1 MNRGA
6 LLACLLAAA
15 APAVSC
21 KEARKAAPSPAPRR
35 TFKPPQPPFAHV
47 AGLASASASSSAP
60 APGDEPFRACS
71 NEYREWPEGTTGGPY
86 PQAYCYLPA
95 QGAAC
100 LALDSPALPRFLGVK
115 RSAPCVFSDDKAH
128 PDPDPKSGQPRCCY
142 NLWFMG
148 IGRPLRVGPEARAAA
163 LRPGGW

>member
-15 APAVSC
+15 APAVAC
-21 KEARKAAPSPAPRR
+21 KETRKAEPGPSRR

-60 APGDEPFRACS
+60 APGDEPFKACS
-71 NEYREWPEGTTGGPY
+71 NEYREWPEARSGGPY
-86 PQAYCYLPA
+86 AQPYCYLPA
-95 QGAAC
+95 PGASC
-100 LALDSPALPRFLGVK
+100 LALDSPALPRLLGVK
-115 RSAPCVFSDDKAH
+115 RSSTCVFSDDRAH

-148 IGRPLRVGPEARAAA
+148 IGRPLGVGPEARAAA